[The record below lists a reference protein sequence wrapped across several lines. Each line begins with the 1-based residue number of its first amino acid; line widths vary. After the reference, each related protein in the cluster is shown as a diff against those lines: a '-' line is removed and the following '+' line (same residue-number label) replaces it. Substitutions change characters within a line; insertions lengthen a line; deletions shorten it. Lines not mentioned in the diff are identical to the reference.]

1 MSLKDKNNIFIK
13 LSYYKNFLVGVSKII
28 LSIMSMSLSLFI
40 SSFYNLGIGIAKR
53 NSIKVSKKS
62 LYNKYINVGIIVI
75 VSSLIYVAYSIYR
88 LIFGMNPNYH
98 MYVGIGIAAVTFT
111 DLTLAIIGIVKARK
125 RQDMQSEVLK
135 FIKLSTALIS
145 LSLTQTALLSFTI
158 EGDISVYCAGGGI
171 LFGVFAGIVGIY
183 MIRYIVKN
191 KAKIV
196 E

>member
-75 VSSLIYVAYSIYR
+75 V
-88 LIFGMNPNYH
+88 
-98 MYVGIGIAAVTFT
+98 
-111 DLTLAIIGIVKARK
+111 
-125 RQDMQSEVLK
+125 
-135 FIKLSTALIS
+135 
-145 LSLTQTALLSFTI
+145 
-158 EGDISVYCAGGGI
+158 
-171 LFGVFAGIVGIY
+171 
-183 MIRYIVKN
+183 
-191 KAKIV
+191 
-196 E
+196 